1 MNLRFPLC
9 LFVCLFV
16 AKCMVLVIQ
25 HHCSQAFGTLPW
37 RRSTSRENVLFFKKQ
52 ISLKKKSP
60 SKKTNFPFFPP
71 AELFQAGEQ
80 RGMAVREEDRC
91 LLCLA
96 AAAVLCT
103 HMAYQGGIKPCR
115 LS

>member
-1 MNLRFPLC
+1 MFYFSKNKFP
-9 LFVCLFV
+9 
-16 AKCMVLVIQ
+16 
-25 HHCSQAFGTLPW
+25 S
-37 RRSTSRENVLFFKKQ
+37 
-52 ISLKKKSP
+52 KKKSP

-96 AAAVLCT
+96 AAAVTFT
-103 HMAYQGGIKPCR
+103 HIAYQGGIKPCWF
-115 LS
+115 L